1 MPSGRVVESLGYRF
15 TIDYFAAGVD
25 GESADVKVNS
35 LHRPHGRSN
44 IVDTPTFSLRDVSIR
59 TTNVDA
65 ILINLNVSKT
75 RVPWGMPELLTGL
88 LLTVLITV
96 IDSLGTWG
104 SKRPVINLVY
114 SSRRSRPYGMDP
126 RQGSSYVR
134 SDPSE

>member
-15 TIDYFAAGVD
+15 TIDYIAAGVD

-59 TTNVDA
+59 TANVDA

-88 LLTVLITV
+88 LLT
-96 IDSLGTWG
+96 
-104 SKRPVINLVY
+104 R
-114 SSRRSRPYGMDP
+114 
-126 RQGSSYVR
+126 
-134 SDPSE
+134 